1 MKVSLGLRFK
11 TYLLILMLIVFG
23 PIGDLLVS
31 KGMRAIGPAPGW
43 APTTLLHYGFQVFTS
58 PIVWFG
64 TVAMIGFF
72 VSYSLVLSWADYSF
86 VQPAT
91 ALAYGIVALLGR
103 YVLSETITPLR
114 WLGIA
119 VVCIG
124 VLVIGYTP
132 PRTTE
137 SELTNASPAE
147 KPEPRRAIAQPSLR
161 QPDVSTPDVTQAN
174 TREQSVREVADA
186 G

>member
-137 SELTNASPAE
+137 SRTAELRSSNPPDMRQPGIDVAAPGV
-147 KPEPRRAIAQPSLR
+147 AQPSA
-161 QPDVSTPDVTQAN
+161 SSG
-174 TREQSVREVADA
+174 SVREVPDA